1 MQGGY
6 CTKKEYSAHRL
17 DCSYVIYINVRTT
30 GNIGHRMD
38 TSKTKYTKRKIKKM
52 NIMDPNKLT
61 NKK

>member
-30 GNIGHRMD
+30 GNIGHRVD
-38 TSKTKYTKRKIKKM
+38 TGWTQAKQNTQKGKLKR
-52 NIMDPNKLT
+52 
-61 NKK
+61 